1 MQTRRP
7 RPLGQGVAKGS
18 SCCISSGVRKVG
30 RKLDRR
36 SPGAMEERW
45 GGQEFLGSKVLIYTR
60 LAEDGN
66 WSQFLGEA
74 FVQCD
79 NIPLMMAGSKIQPE
93 K

>member
-1 MQTRRP
+1 MPPTLRHPANKQGRGEVGVGKNFW
-7 RPLGQGVAKGS
+7 GQN
-18 SCCISSGVRKVG
+18 
-30 RKLDRR
+30 
-36 SPGAMEERW
+36 
-45 GGQEFLGSKVLIYTR
+45 VLISTR

>member
-1 MQTRRP
+1 MEVPPTLRHP
-7 RPLGQGVAKGS
+7 ANKQGREGRLKNLTG
-18 SCCISSGVRKVG
+18 GVRG
-30 RKLDRR
+30 E
-36 SPGAMEERW
+36 MEERW
-45 GGQEFLGSKVLIYTR
+45 GGQEFLGSKCKVLIYTR

-79 NIPLMMAGSKIQPE
+79 DIPLVMAGSKIQPE

>member
-1 MQTRRP
+1 MGKNFW
-7 RPLGQGVAKGS
+7 GQN
-18 SCCISSGVRKVG
+18 
-30 RKLDRR
+30 
-36 SPGAMEERW
+36 
-45 GGQEFLGSKVLIYTR
+45 VLISTR

>member
-1 MQTRRP
+1 M
-7 RPLGQGVAKGS
+7 
-18 SCCISSGVRKVG
+18 G

-74 FVQCD
+74 FV
-79 NIPLMMAGSKIQPE
+79 PLIQPE

>member
-1 MQTRRP
+1 
-7 RPLGQGVAKGS
+7 
-18 SCCISSGVRKVG
+18 
-30 RKLDRR
+30 
-36 SPGAMEERW
+36 MEERW

-79 NIPLMMAGSKIQPE
+79 NIPLMMAGSNNQSKKVKVKTPE
-93 K
+93 DFGF